1 MKQLTATLN
10 KLDPKEMRYKR
21 ARRADFDQLIAES
34 TQVFV
39 DGKLRIHFEVLP
51 VVPADLLLA
60 MQRVNYIVGWRSEG
74 LKTQSRV
81 FGYQPRL
88 TIRRDFCTETSMS
101 LDHPE
106 EAAVFRRWAG
116 IADTTYRG
124 VNPELHARAREL
136 TNQVLPCWR
145 IGDTVFTSG
154 IVNKDNALFY
164 HLDSGN
170 FKDIWSAMYAI
181 SHDCAGGY
189 LAVPELNIGFSFD
202 RPALIMFDGQ
212 GLIHGVTPLEK
223 RSKEAYRYSVVYYA
237 LQQMCKCGTLDEEL
251 ARIRKVK
258 TQRELKRAGK
268 AP

>member
-1 MKQLTATLN
+1 
-10 KLDPKEMRYKR
+10 
-21 ARRADFDQLIAES
+21 
-34 TQVFV
+34 
-39 DGKLRIHFEVLP
+39 
-51 VVPADLLLA
+51 
-60 MQRVNYIVGWRSEG
+60 
-74 LKTQSRV
+74 
-81 FGYQPRL
+81 
-88 TIRRDFCTETSMS
+88 
-101 LDHPE
+101 
-106 EAAVFRRWAG
+106 
-116 IADTTYRG
+116 
-124 VNPELHARAREL
+124 
-136 TNQVLPCWR
+136 
-145 IGDTVFTSG
+145 
-154 IVNKDNALFY
+154 
-164 HLDSGN
+164 
-170 FKDIWSAMYAI
+170 MYAI